1 MPAEIEA
8 PTEHLHETLHEH
20 AHGHHGHHSG
30 GDGPPP
36 WISQVALTAAVVA
49 VAAAIAAL
57 QAGHNAN
64 EAMLEQMQATDKW
77 SEFQA
82 KSIKRSLI
90 DTRIEI
96 LSALGKETRLEDD
109 KKTMERYD
117 KEKEEIAKE
126 AKKLEHEAEH
136 HMHRHVILARSV
148 TIFQIAIALSAI
160 GALTRKKLV
169 WYGSIVVGVLGTFFL
184 VQAMM

>member
-20 AHGHHGHHSG
+20 AHGHGHGHG
-30 GDGPPP
+30 NGEGPPP
-36 WISQVALTAAVVA
+36 WISQVALTAAIIA

-82 KSIKRSLI
+82 KSIKRSLV
-90 DTRIEI
+90 DTRMEI
-96 LSALGKETRLEDD
+96 LAALGKEARIEDD
-109 KKTMERYD
+109 KKTMERYE

-169 WYGSIVVGVLGTFFL
+169 WYGSVAVGILGTIFL
-184 VQAMM
+184 VQAML